1 MQSCVGPNN
10 GCSLYSPIEQIDEI
24 GSWSHCGKLFE
35 WEKKKKLF
43 RGFPGDPVVK
53 TVLPVQE
60 AQVQSLAGKL
70 GSHMLHVMAK
80 NKTVIPKSLQKLCKL
95 KVFCLSVTTGISL
108 SARFL
113 GPNLD

>member
-1 MQSCVGPNN
+1 M
-10 GCSLYSPIEQIDEI
+10 
-24 GSWSHCGKLFE
+24 GK
-35 WEKKKKLF
+35 KKKKLF

-95 KVFCLSVTTGISL
+95 KVFCLSVRLASVFQQD
-108 SARFL
+108 FL
-113 GPNLD
+113 GPTLTRVR

>member
-1 MQSCVGPNN
+1 MKLVLGVTVENYLN
-10 GCSLYSPIEQIDEI
+10 G
-24 GSWSHCGKLFE
+24 KK
-35 WEKKKKLF
+35 KKKKLF

-80 NKTVIPKSLQKLCKL
+80 NKTVIP
-95 KVFCLSVTTGISL
+95 
-108 SARFL
+108 
-113 GPNLD
+113 